1 MGLQRNFPLS
11 WKVAPSFGAES
22 SQRHAPRRGRTGF
35 ESALRRA
42 EQLRALRRAV
52 RASVSLP
59 EVSAARKSGALA
71 VAEDARGCGNLLF

>member
-1 MGLQRNFPLS
+1 MPPR
-11 WKVAPSFGAES
+11 FGAES
-22 SQRHAPRRGRTGF
+22 SQRRAPRGGRTGF

-59 EVSAARKSGALA
+59 EVTALA
-71 VAEDARGCGNLLF
+71 KAGRSPWLKTRGVVVIYYFK